1 MAILISGGKNRLY
14 QKGYKRQR
22 KTLHINKSFNTAR
35 RYNYNHL
42 RTS

>member
-1 MAILISGGKNRLY
+1 MAILISEKNRLY

-22 KTLHINKSFNTAR
+22 KTLYINENFNTAR

-42 RTS
+42 HT